1 MRTRF
6 TLLISSL
13 LLATTFSTLAA
24 VEIDSQCNVTLDGNL
39 HILDKKITINTEEQD
54 TIVIDAQNTISVN
67 GTQLS
72 LNASQ
77 QKHVSNYANAINTA
91 VPLTVEIAGDG
102 VAIANDAI
110 TQVLGSLFG
119 NDDEI
124 VAETQDLVG
133 DLHSHIN
140 EHFHDENGA
149 FIITGSDISSDGWVN
164 SQWEDN
170 FEKKVDGILT
180 QALGK
185 LTLKLGT
192 LFISGDKEAS
202 ETISKLENFEAD
214 MEAVIEEKAAL
225 LEEKSIALCE
235 LLKQA
240 DTAENALQSTSVDL
254 ANLNILYIKK

>member
-13 LLATTFSTLAA
+13 LLATTFSNLAA

-77 QKHVSNYANAINTA
+77 QKHVSNYANAINAA

-140 EHFHDENGA
+140 EHFHDENGC
-149 FIITGSDISSDGWVN
+149 
-164 SQWEDN
+164 
-170 FEKKVDGILT
+170 
-180 QALGK
+180 
-185 LTLKLGT
+185 
-192 LFISGDKEAS
+192 
-202 ETISKLENFEAD
+202 
-214 MEAVIEEKAAL
+214 L
-225 LEEKSIALCE
+225 LYTSPSPRDL
-235 LLKQA
+235 
-240 DTAENALQSTSVDL
+240 STSRMPSS
-254 ANLNILYIKK
+254 A